1 MAPRP
6 LHRVVIAGGGVA
18 GLEGLIA
25 LRAMAGDDIE
35 LTLLSPADRFTVRA
49 MEVGEPFGRPSPAE
63 YRVPD
68 VCADHGATF
77 RGEPIEHVRP
87 ESRTVSTPS
96 GDELA
101 YDSLLLAVGAR
112 AVSALAG
119 TTTFRGAQDTEA
131 MRSIVGGVE
140 RGVLARIA
148 FVVPPG
154 VAWTLPLY
162 ELALMTAERA
172 HRLGMHAALTIVTP
186 EEQALGMF
194 GRTAAAAVATALAR
208 AEIATITGAYADAV
222 ERGAVL
228 DHHGEVITEADQ
240 VVALPRVTAPYIA
253 GVPADRDGFIPVD
266 EYGRVAGCADVFA
279 AGDAT
284 SFPVKQGGLAAQQA
298 DVAARCIAARAGAA
312 VLPRRFRPVIEAKL
326 LTGAASMYL
335 REALTGGQGAE
346 SSVASGQSS
355 WWPPSKVAAPYLAP
369 YLDTVDRKAPSA
381 RA

>member
-1 MAPRP
+1 MSALPR
-6 LHRVVIAGGGVA
+6 HRVVIAGGGVA

-25 LRAMAGDDIE
+25 LRAMAGDDLE
-35 LTLLSPADRFTVRA
+35 LTLLSPAERFTVRA
-49 MEVGEPFGRPSPAE
+49 MEVGEPFGRPGPAE
-63 YRVPD
+63 YHVAD

-77 RGEPIEHVRP
+77 RAEAIEHVRP
-87 ESRTVSTPS
+87 ASRAVTTTA

-119 TTTFRGAQDTEA
+119 TTTFRGAQDAEA

-140 RGVLARIA
+140 RGVLTRLA

-172 HRLGMHAALTIVTP
+172 QRLGMHVALTIVTP
-186 EEQALGMF
+186 EELPLGMF
-194 GRTAAAAVATALAR
+194 GRTAASAVDAALAR
-208 AEIATITGAYADAV
+208 AGISTLTGAYADAV

-228 DHHGEVITEADQ
+228 DHSGGMITEAEQ
-240 VVALPRVTAPYIA
+240 VVALPRITAPYIA

-266 EYGRVAGCADVFA
+266 EYGRVTGTADVFA

-312 VLPRRFRPVIEAKL
+312 VLPRRFRPVIEAQL

-369 YLDTVDRKAPSA
+369 YLDTVDRKASSA